1 MSRASQPSG
10 EIMAKSNRR
19 ADSRS
24 NARSIRL
31 ATAALLATAA
41 TAIGGAVSAGAG
53 TDGAVV
59 TMTIGLTQDLASPNV
74 VNGYLVS
81 DFELYNLQYATLTNK
96 AAADFA
102 TVPGLAESWTASTD
116 GLTYTYTLRDGLKW
130 SDGTALTADDI
141 VYTIDRSRDEEWSN
155 HFSTVENI
163 TATALDPRTV
173 QIVSSVPDPKLP
185 TMDVYIVP
193 KHIYEGIEDA
203 ASYDGL
209 DGVASGAYSLDDWRS
224 GQDWTMVRNPNYFG
238 PDNGIDRIIF
248 RVFSNPDAMVAALES
263 GEVDFAHNIPAA
275 AFESLDANPDI
286 VAVAGNQGG
295 FTQLSLN
302 GGEGGIGDGSPAL
315 LDPTV
320 REAIYHAIDRQVIVD
335 RVSLGLSLIGTTLSP
350 SADPAWVPDLGDE
363 AWDFDPARSMQLLD
377 EAGYADSDGDGTRET
392 PDGEPFVLRYV
403 ERSESTVAAGI
414 REFITGY
421 LTAVGIGTEVTVM
434 DDTQLYDA
442 QIAGNYDM
450 FVWGWTPFVDPDPML
465 SYFTCAQITTDIE
478 AAGYNDAN
486 WCSEEYDSLYE
497 EQKVELDQVA
507 RTDIVHEML
516 RLFNRE
522 STYFVL
528 TIDPDL
534 QAYRTDRFAGWLQQP
549 DSAGPVLFTNS
560 SPTYDNLTV
569 IDAGGD
575 DGGFPVVPVVI
586 GVAVVALVGVGALV
600 MAGKRRKTQDD
611 RE

>member
-1 MSRASQPSG
+1 
-10 EIMAKSNRR
+10 MAKSNRR

-130 SDGTALTADDI
+130 SDGTALNADDI

-302 GGEGGIGDGSPAL
+302 GGEGGIGDGSPGL